1 MQVSGRYPAV
11 CVHASHCHV
20 RLKSTCCSALQ
31 AGRMLSATLVAPA
44 SSSLLSVFT
53 AAGEQAACCRPRE
66 CFRTHGLRH
75 SPLRAKCTKALQCTS
90 AKQRECMSAS
100 PRAFPAPR
108 DRVSCSSDSSGTV
121 RCSQPAATRCSF
133 WDLPDRSRW
142 VRLVQLRNAV
152 DSTSM
157 PCLLTRLAVYNS
169 ATTYRMVLVVCYLC
183 CCG

>member
-1 MQVSGRYPAV
+1 M
-11 CVHASHCHV
+11 
-20 RLKSTCCSALQ
+20 LQ
-31 AGRMLSATLVAPA
+31 S
-44 SSSLLSVFT
+44 
-53 AAGEQAACCRPRE
+53 RE
-66 CFRTHGLRH
+66 RSLRH

-133 WDLPDRSRW
+133 WHLPDRSRW
-142 VRLVQLRNAV
+142 VRLVQFCNAV

-157 PCLLTRLAVYNS
+157 SCLLTRLAVYSS
-169 ATTYRMVLVVCYLC
+169 ASTYREHVSGVLSVLLWLRAERGLQSPTCASQFVPRSLQCNVDASSQNKALKW
-183 CCG
+183 